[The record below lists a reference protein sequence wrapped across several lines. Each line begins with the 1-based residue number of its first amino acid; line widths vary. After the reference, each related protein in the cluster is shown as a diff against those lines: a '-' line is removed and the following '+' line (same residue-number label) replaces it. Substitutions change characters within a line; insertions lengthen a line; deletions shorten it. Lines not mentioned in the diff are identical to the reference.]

1 MTQNTIF
8 NLSRFKNLLLKEL
21 KENKKSLLLRWLM
34 LYGFLTI
41 TFLLAA
47 LQYYPT
53 SQNEYNVWALEM
65 AAFIGILFV
74 TGCASASLMMEHI
87 NTKTKR
93 ISTLILPAS
102 SFEKFIVRWLIFVV
116 FFLMF
121 YWIAFYLADWTRM
134 AIYSAAYPENTLI
147 SPLPLSDFL
156 WNPGS
161 EYCYF
166 KARKLTLLAFSGYLA
181 IQSFFVLGSC
191 IWPKNSF
198 IKTFAALFLLFGV
211 YFYFA
216 FLSAEQYLSNKYI
229 SDPFPNLV
237 NEGNQELVG
246 ICILSGIVLFNWILA
261 YFRFKES
268 EIIQRW

>member
-65 AAFIGILFV
+65 AAFIGILLV

-93 ISTLILPAS
+93 ISTLMLPAS

-134 AIYSAAYPENTLI
+134 AIYSAA
-147 SPLPLSDFL
+147 
-156 WNPGS
+156 
-161 EYCYF
+161 
-166 KARKLTLLAFSGYLA
+166 
-181 IQSFFVLGSC
+181 
-191 IWPKNSF
+191 
-198 IKTFAALFLLFGV
+198 
-211 YFYFA
+211 
-216 FLSAEQYLSNKYI
+216 
-229 SDPFPNLV
+229 
-237 NEGNQELVG
+237 
-246 ICILSGIVLFNWILA
+246 
-261 YFRFKES
+261 
-268 EIIQRW
+268 